1 MKIKGAIFDF
11 DGTLFDSMSIWE
23 TAGED
28 YLRSINRTPKDN
40 LRQILKS
47 MSLLQSAQF
56 LKTEY
61 GLTQTVDEI
70 IKGIN
75 QTVANFYFNQA
86 MPKENVV
93 AFLDVLKIKEVKMC
107 IATATDHY
115 LVEAALKRCHMLHYF
130 ENIFT
135 CSEVGY
141 GKDHPYIY
149 NHAVAF
155 LQTNMSETAV
165 FEDAYYAAKT
175 AKLAG
180 FKLVGIYDEYE
191 PQQNELKEISDI
203 YLTDFL
209 LEGETL
215 WT

>member
-1 MKIKGAIFDF
+1 MKIEGIIFDF
-11 DGTLFDSMSIWE
+11 DGTLFSSMHIWRSLAVKVLERNGIKTNEDVNKLIYNMNIREAADFMVKHYGVSKTPNEILQE
-23 TAGED
+23 TED
-28 YLRSINRTPKDN
+28 
-40 LRQILKS
+40 ILKKAYNEEIQPKPGV
-47 MSLLQSAQF
+47 LEFLQRMKVQ
-56 LKTEY
+56 
-61 GLTQTVDEI
+61 G
-70 IKGIN
+70 
-75 QTVANFYFNQA
+75 
-86 MPKENVV
+86 
-93 AFLDVLKIKEVKMC
+93 VKMC